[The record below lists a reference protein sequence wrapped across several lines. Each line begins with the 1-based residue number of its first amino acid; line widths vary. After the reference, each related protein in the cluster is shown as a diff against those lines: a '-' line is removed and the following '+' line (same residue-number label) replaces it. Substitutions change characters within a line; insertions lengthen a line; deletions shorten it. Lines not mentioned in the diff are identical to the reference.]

1 MEDREIEKTTSLAD
15 FIVELRRL
23 ADTLESEQT
32 FSVEIEGEEIIVP
45 KDAISSI
52 VYEIEDGKAE
62 IEFQLNWTVET
73 DEEEDES
80 EEDAEDEED
89 GDDAEKAEDTAA
101 EDKTE
106 ETVA

>member
-32 FSVEIEGEEIIVP
+32 FSVQIEGEEITVP

-62 IEFQLNWTVET
+62 IEFQLNWKVES
-73 DEEEDES
+73 DEEDEGES
-80 EEDAEDEED
+80 EEDGEDEED
-89 GDDAEKAEDTAA
+89 ADDAD
-101 EDKTE
+101 
-106 ETVA
+106 